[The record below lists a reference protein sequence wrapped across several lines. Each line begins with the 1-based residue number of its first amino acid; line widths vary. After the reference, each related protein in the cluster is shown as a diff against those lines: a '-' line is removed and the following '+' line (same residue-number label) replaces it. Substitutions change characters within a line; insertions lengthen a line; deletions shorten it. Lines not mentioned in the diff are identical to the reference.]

1 MNRLAKKTR
10 APEAQ
15 VHRNGSE
22 RAAAGTIESQV
33 PFSLRAAA

>member
-22 RAAAGTIESQV
+22 RAAAGTNLDS
-33 PFSLRAAA
+33 